1 MTERNA
7 RTIFSCSVTT
17 AALGLLVGPQTLV
30 VQRAYAPPNQTLIE
44 EVFMYGVDADTNE
57 LLRYTLETDEF
68 APVGVVTD
76 QFGAT
81 VIDIEGMARIPLGFQ
96 KGIYGTTNFKDNNPT
111 KLIRINPLDATAW
124 LFPTEVGFWKVAGL
138 TPYKKPSGDWILL
151 GTTKNTNQ
159 GDLQAKLIEIDPVT
173 GLGTE
178 LMDLGIMLMTG
189 LALDEAGVLYGVD
202 RGLGN
207 AGEVPLNT
215 ASDLYIIHWQMPP
228 GSQSLEHIG
237 TIPTWS
243 KVEGLEFAFGD
254 NAFPIDCSTVPGT
267 NPSWFKDGVLI
278 GFSDGYDML
287 MIINPNN
294 GDAVE
299 FPGTFQTLDCEGLVF
314 VTARNDP
321 LYGVLRGFD

>member
-1 MTERNA
+1 MRATRATNLW
-7 RTIFSCSVTT
+7 TIGIAGAFL
-17 AALGLLVGPQTLV
+17 ALS
-30 VQRAYAPPNQTLIE
+30 VQRAYAPPGQTLIE

-57 LLRYTLETDEF
+57 LLRYALKTDEF
-68 APVGVVTD
+68 VSVGLVTD

-81 VIDIEGMARIPLGFQ
+81 VNDIEGMARIPAGPQ
-96 KGIYGTTNFKDNNPT
+96 KGFYGTTNFNDNNPT
-111 KLIRINPLDATAW
+111 KLIKIEPLDALCTMYAD
-124 LFPTEVGFWKVAGL
+124 PVGFWKVAGL
-138 TPYKKPSGDWILL
+138 TPFQKLSGDWVLL

-159 GDLQAKLIEIDPVT
+159 NDLQAKLIEIDPVT

-189 LALDEAGVLYGVD
+189 LAIDEAGVLYAVD
-202 RGLGN
+202 RGLGL

-215 ASDLYIIHWQMPP
+215 ASDLYIIHWQLPP
-228 GSQSLEHIG
+228 GSQWLEHIG
-237 TIPTWS
+237 SIPVWS

-287 MIINPNN
+287 MIINPMN
-294 GDAVE
+294 GNAVE

-314 VTARNDP
+314 VTNRTDP
-321 LYGVLRGFD
+321 LYGSLRGFD